1 MVMQTDI
8 DPVSNAFWIANN
20 MEVKRYEYPLTK
32 EDYVIDLGAH
42 NGEFATTIHARY
54 GCKVLCVEPTGA
66 ANWMAGMPW
75 VRVIQAA
82 AGTKSGRIKFG
93 GNSYYTS
100 AFEPGTQEF
109 PCFNVLELFDQSIS
123 LMKINIEGMEYD
135 IMRHIL
141 KNNAQKN
148 VDYFQIQ
155 FHQIPFYEQ
164 TYKFIHDQ
172 LTESH
177 ELMWRVPY
185 VWESW
190 KRK

>member
-1 MVMQTDI
+1 MITDI

-82 AGTKSGRIKFG
+82 AYTKKGRMMFG
-93 GNSYYTS
+93 GSSYFTS
-100 AFEPGTQEF
+100 AFEPGNQQFETF
-109 PCFNVLELFDQSIS
+109 DILELFDQSIS
-123 LMKINIEGMEYD
+123 LMKINIEGLEYELME
-135 IMRHIL
+135 HIL
-141 KNNAQKN
+141 KAKAQKN

-155 FHQIPFYEQ
+155 FHQVQGYEKNYQ
-164 TYKFIHDQ
+164 AIHDH
-172 LTESH
+172 LTDTH